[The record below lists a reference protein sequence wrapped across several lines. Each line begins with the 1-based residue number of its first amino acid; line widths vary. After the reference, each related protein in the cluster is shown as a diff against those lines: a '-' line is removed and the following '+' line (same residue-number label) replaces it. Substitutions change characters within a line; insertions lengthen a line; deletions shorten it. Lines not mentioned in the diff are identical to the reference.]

1 MFVTVHNDTKSQLLT
16 KTIARASVCYLFF
29 VAVLLWFLVVL
40 EIKLWLLLFF
50 VVCLFVYIL
59 GKYMTTGQPPQ
70 PSLLLKKLC
79 FLPFY

>member
-50 VVCLFVYIL
+50 VVCLFV
-59 GKYMTTGQPPQ
+59 
-70 PSLLLKKLC
+70 
-79 FLPFY
+79 F